1 MAEYLFIFF
10 FSSRRRHTRLCQVTG
25 VQTCALPISRP
36 RDGGERDRHGPRQEQ
51 HEAGDALAAER
62 GAEHLSRGGRKD
74 DDEYLGADG
83 HDHAVPEGAEKDR
96 IAQYRDIVAQTGPLK
111 AEAARG
117 RVAEAQRDR
126 EDEGHADEQDHVA
139 EGRREHHT
147 AQHVLA
153 VGQRASGGHGR
164 RLKPVSASK
173 YRSRRRGTANSW
185 VSPSGMVSGMV
196 PGSLAMIVA
205 SGAALSIT
213 APYT

>member
-1 MAEYLFIFF
+1 MIRRPPRSTLFPYTTLFR
-10 FSSRRRHTRLCQVTG
+10 S
-25 VQTCALPISRP
+25 
-36 RDGGERDRHGPRQEQ
+36 
-51 HEAGDALAAER
+51 
-62 GAEHLSRGGRKD
+62 
-74 DDEYLGADG
+74 
-83 HDHAVPEGAEKDR
+83 
-96 IAQYRDIVAQTGPLK
+96 LK

-153 VGQRASGGHGR
+153 VGQRPSGGHGR

-185 VSPSGMVSGMV
+185 VSPSGMGSGMV

-205 SGAALSIT
+205 SGAALSIKIGR
-213 APYT
+213 ASCRER